1 MPTFREKVGGFLR
14 QLSTGQEKKPDY
26 KSPCTSPTSTGSF
39 IHKYLLG
46 EVKKYHP
53 EVLYGK
59 SYYELPVKEIA
70 PLSRTVLSACT
81 GPQGGLTTVDLETKP
96 FEFPDVDVHFID
108 EDHRDSSE
116 NLVKLKDIVQEDT
129 YSSAHDDIEPWPDVN
144 PSISDSNGES
154 LKKAEIAGIKDW
166 FSPCESAYGIA
177 TTLYECHPVTKENAG
192 NPIAD
197 AFAVV
202 MRENSALLVL
212 ADGVNW
218 GEKSCLAARCA
229 IHGCVNYLNKVL
241 YREGAGDISSLDIFI
256 SLLRSF
262 SEAHNLIL
270 HENGTLTTLCAVVVA
285 QLKKSNKFIAC
296 ACNVGDS
303 LAYIYSPKYGV
314 REITQ
319 GSHDIYSMRD
329 MRDALGALGPVDG
342 INPELSNLTLS
353 MSELDPDDIVF
364 LASDG
369 ISDNF
374 DPVVGKFAIPRK
386 IDKRSKTPTESQA
399 TTTIDPKGSNPVSPV
414 NTQTEKETFDIDLSL
429 PVVEAHQR
437 HELTLLRMEDLIING
452 VNEGDSPCKTAQQI
466 CEQMIDF
473 AEKLTIA
480 KRRILEDPDLYKNDD
495 MKVNQAGQ
503 RMRRR
508 KVGEKLSMVPGKL
521 DHASIV
527 AYTVGAR
534 FEEKIPLIAECESY
548 SDLKC

>member
-1 MPTFREKVGGFLR
+1 MMPTFREKVGGFLR
-14 QLSTGQEKKPDY
+14 QLSTGQEKKTNY

-59 SYYELPVKEIA
+59 SYYDLPVREIA
-70 PLSRTVLSACT
+70 PLSGKVLSACT
-81 GPQGGLTTVDLETKP
+81 GPQGGLTTVDLDAKP
-96 FEFPDVDVHFID
+96 FEFPDADVHFID

-116 NLVKLKDIVQEDT
+116 NLVKFKGLTKDERQ
-129 YSSAHDDIEPWPDVN
+129 SSHHDDIEPWPDVEQN
-144 PSISDSNGES
+144 KQQKTE
-154 LKKAEIAGIKDW
+154 EIAGIKDW

-241 YREGAGDISSLDIFI
+241 YREGAGDITTLSAFLPPASSRDPQKPVLRMSFLDESIRNVGEQDSRKPFSPTPSGSNTIRHRGEDGGRSGQTKTRQNWNEKENGDYKTELAAGTSVELKQEPALITDPNSDDIFI

-270 HENGTLTTLCAVVVA
+270 QENGTLTTLCAVVVA
-285 QLKKSNKFIAC
+285 QLKKSSKFIAC

-319 GSHDIYSMRD
+319 AHSKIS
-329 MRDALGALGPVDG
+329 
-342 INPELSNLTLS
+342 S
-353 MSELDPDDIVF
+353 
-364 LASDG
+364 AS
-369 ISDNF
+369 
-374 DPVVGKFAIPRK
+374 KK
-386 IDKRSKTPTESQA
+386 KT
-399 TTTIDPKGSNPVSPV
+399 
-414 NTQTEKETFDIDLSL
+414 
-429 PVVEAHQR
+429 
-437 HELTLLRMEDLIING
+437 
-452 VNEGDSPCKTAQQI
+452 C
-466 CEQMIDF
+466 
-473 AEKLTIA
+473 
-480 KRRILEDPDLYKNDD
+480 
-495 MKVNQAGQ
+495 
-503 RMRRR
+503 
-508 KVGEKLSMVPGKL
+508 
-521 DHASIV
+521 
-527 AYTVGAR
+527 
-534 FEEKIPLIAECESY
+534 
-548 SDLKC
+548 

>member
-14 QLSTGQEKKPDY
+14 QLSTGQEKKPNY

-59 SYYELPVKEIA
+59 SYYDLPVKEIA

-81 GPQGGLTTVDLETKP
+81 GPQGGLTTVDLEPKP
-96 FEFPDVDVHFID
+96 FEFPDIDVHFID

-116 NLVKLKDIVQEDT
+116 NLVKCKETTEDGNQT
-129 YSSAHDDIEPWPDVN
+129 SSHT
-144 PSISDSNGES
+144 
-154 LKKAEIAGIKDW
+154 
-166 FSPCESAYGIA
+166 AYGIA

-197 AFAVV
+197 AYAIV
-202 MRENSALLVL
+202 MRENSSLLVL

-241 YREGAGDISSLDIFI
+241 YREGAGDISTLDIFI

-270 HENGTLTTLCAVVVA
+270 QENGTLTTLCAVVVA
-285 QLKKSNKFIAC
+285 QLKKSSKFIAC

-342 INPELSNLTLS
+342 INPELSNLTVS
-353 MSELDPDDIVF
+353 MSELEPDDIVF

-386 IDKRSKTPTESQA
+386 AEKKVKTPTEA
-399 TTTIDPKGSNPVSPV
+399 ATTIDNARGSNPISTL
-414 NTQTEKETFDIDLSL
+414 NAQSEKENFVIDLNL

-437 HELTLLRMEDLIING
+437 HELTLLRMEDLIVNG
-452 VNEGDSPCKTAQQI
+452 VNEGDGPCKTAQQI

-480 KRRILEDPDLYKNDD
+480 KRRILEDPELYKNDD
-495 MKVNQAGQ
+495 LKVNQAGQ

-527 AYTVGAR
+527 AYTVGVR
-534 FEEKIPLIAECESY
+534 FQEKVPLIAECESF

>member
-14 QLSTGQEKKPDY
+14 QLSTGQEKKSDC

-59 SYYELPVKEIA
+59 SCYDLPVKELA
-70 PLSRTVLSACT
+70 PLSKTVLSTCT
-81 GPQGGLTTVDLETKP
+81 GPQGGLTTIDLEPKP
-96 FEFPDVDVHFID
+96 LFPDADVHFID
-108 EDHRDSSE
+108 EDHRDSCE
-116 NLVKLKDIVQEDT
+116 NLGKFRDGLKHEGSQSVDDNEWCDAENGQLNENSVKEKNI
-129 YSSAHDDIEPWPDVN
+129 
-144 PSISDSNGES
+144 
-154 LKKAEIAGIKDW
+154 EIAGIKDW
-166 FSPCESAYGIA
+166 FSPCDSAYGIA

-197 AFAVV
+197 AFAIV

-229 IHGCVNYLNKVL
+229 IHGCINYLNKVL
-241 YREGAGDISSLDIFI
+241 YREGAGDLTTLDIYV

-270 HENGTLTTLCAVVVA
+270 QENGTLTTLCAVVVA
-285 QLKKSNKFIAC
+285 QLKRSNKFIAC

-319 GSHDIYSMRD
+319 GSHDIYAMRD

-342 INPELSNLTLS
+342 INPELSNLTVS
-353 MSELDPDDIVF
+353 MSELEADDIVF

-386 IDKRSKTPTESQA
+386 INKRSKTPT
-399 TTTIDPKGSNPVSPV
+399 IDNDQEPFILDYN
-414 NTQTEKETFDIDLSL
+414 L

-437 HELTLLRMEDLIING
+437 HELTLLRMEDLIVNG
-452 VNEGDSPCKTAQQI
+452 VNEGDGPCETARQI

-495 MKVNQAGQ
+495 LEVNAVGQ

-508 KVGEKLSMVPGKL
+508 KVGEKLAMVPGKL

-527 AYTVGAR
+527 AYTVGMR
-534 FEEKIPLIAECESY
+534 FVEKVPLIAECESY
-548 SDLKC
+548 SDLKY

>member
-1 MPTFREKVGGFLR
+1 MMPTFREKVGGFLR
-14 QLSTGQEKKPDY
+14 QLSTGQEKKPNY

-46 EVKKYHP
+46 EVKRYHP

-59 SYYELPVKEIA
+59 SYYDLPVKEIA

-81 GPQGGLTTVDLETKP
+81 GPQGGLTTVDLEPKP
-96 FEFPDVDVHFID
+96 FEFPDIDVHFID

-116 NLVKLKDIVQEDT
+116 NLVKCKEATEEGNSARCDT
-129 YSSAHDDIEPWPDVN
+129 ESW
-144 PSISDSNGES
+144 SDGDQNKLSDNAES
-154 LKKAEIAGIKDW
+154 KTMEIAGIKDW

-197 AFAVV
+197 AYAVV

-241 YREGAGDISSLDIFI
+241 YREGAGDITTLDIFI

-270 HENGTLTTLCAVVVA
+270 QENGTLTTLCAVVVA
-285 QLKKSNKFIAC
+285 QIKKSSKFIAC

-342 INPELSNLTLS
+342 INPELSNLTVS
-353 MSELDPDDIVF
+353 MSEVEPDDIVF

-386 IDKRSKTPTESQA
+386 VDKKVKTPTDA
-399 TTTIDPKGSNPVSPV
+399 TTTIDNARGSNPISTL
-414 NTQTEKETFDIDLSL
+414 NTQSEKENFAIDLNL

-437 HELTLLRMEDLIING
+437 HELTLLRMEDLIVNG
-452 VNEGDSPCKTAQQI
+452 VNEGDGPCKTAQQI

-480 KRRILEDPDLYKNDD
+480 KRRILEDPELYKNDD
-495 MKVNQAGQ
+495 LKVNQAGQ

-527 AYTVGAR
+527 AYTVGVR
-534 FEEKIPLIAECESY
+534 FQEKVPLIAECESF

>member
-1 MPTFREKVGGFLR
+1 MMPTFREKVGGFLR
-14 QLSTGQEKKPDY
+14 QLSTGQEKKSDCR
-26 KSPCTSPTSTGSF
+26 SACTSPTSTGSF

-46 EVKKYHP
+46 EVKKDHP
-53 EVLYGK
+53 QVFYAK
-59 SYYELPVKEIA
+59 SCYDLPIKEIA
-70 PLSRTVLSACT
+70 RLSKVVLSAYT
-81 GPQGGLTTVDLETKP
+81 GPEDGLATVDRRDKP
-96 FEFPDVDVHFID
+96 FEFRDADVHFID
-108 EDHRDSSE
+108 EDHRDSLE
-116 NLVKLKDIVQEDT
+116 NITKCKEGIKTETAQTNQEEDIQ
-129 YSSAHDDIEPWPDVN
+129 PWPD
-144 PSISDSNGES
+144 ES
-154 LKKAEIAGIKDW
+154 STYLDFKKEKENILVAGIKNW
-166 FSPCESAYGIA
+166 TLPSEFAYGIA

-197 AFAVV
+197 AFAIV
-202 MRENSALLVL
+202 MRENSALLAL

-229 IHGCVNYLNKVL
+229 IHGCINYLNKVL
-241 YREGAGDISSLDIFI
+241 YREGSGDLTSLDIFV

-270 HENGTLTTLCAVVVA
+270 QENGTLTTLCAVVVA
-285 QLKKSNKFIAC
+285 QIKKSNKFVAC

-342 INPELSNLTLS
+342 INPELGNLTVS
-353 MSELDPDDIVF
+353 MSELEPDDIVF
-364 LASDG
+364 LVSDG

-386 IDKRSKTPTESQA
+386 VDKRAKTPTDSSAENNHPLNALHNQ
-399 TTTIDPKGSNPVSPV
+399 NV
-414 NTQTEKETFDIDLSL
+414 EKETFVIDLNL

-437 HELTLLRMEDLIING
+437 HALTLLRMEDLILNG
-452 VNEGDSPCKTAQQI
+452 VNEGDGPCETAQQL

-480 KRRILEDPDLYKNDD
+480 KRRILEDPELYKNDD
-495 MKVNQAGQ
+495 LEVNQAGQ

-508 KVGEKLSMVPGKL
+508 KVGEKLAMVPGKL

-527 AYTVGAR
+527 AYTVGTR
-534 FEEKIPLIAECESY
+534 FEEKVPLIAECESF

>member
-1 MPTFREKVGGFLR
+1 MMPTFREKVGGFLR
-14 QLSTGQEKKPDY
+14 QLSTGQERKSDY

-46 EVKKYHP
+46 EVKRDHP
-53 EVLYGK
+53 EVLHGK
-59 SYYELPVKEIA
+59 SCYDLPVKQLA

-81 GPQGGLTTVDLETKP
+81 GPQGGLTTVDFGEKP
-96 FEFPDVDVHFID
+96 FEFPDADVYFID
-108 EDHRDSSE
+108 EDYRDSCE
-116 NLVKLKDIVQEDT
+116 NLVKNKDFST
-129 YSSAHDDIEPWPDVN
+129 KKRHSAPDDEILPWPDEE
-144 PSISDSNGES
+144 ES
-154 LKKAEIAGIKDW
+154 EHNIGSSVEGKIEIAGITDW
-166 FSPCESAYGIA
+166 FSPCESSFGIA

-197 AFAVV
+197 AFGIV

-229 IHGCVNYLNKVL
+229 THGCINYLNKVL
-241 YREGAGDISSLDIFI
+241 YREGAGNITTQDIYI

-270 HENGTLTTLCAVVVA
+270 QENGTLTTLCAVVVA
-285 QLKKSNKFIAC
+285 QLKNSNKFVAC

-342 INPELSNLTLS
+342 INPELSNLTVS
-353 MSELDPDDIVF
+353 MSELEPDDIVF

-386 IDKRSKTPTESQA
+386 VSKKAKTPT
-399 TTTIDPKGSNPVSPV
+399 DGNVDNPSAPEDIRTPTSLHV
-414 NTQTEKETFDIDLSL
+414 FDYNL

-437 HELTLLRMEDLIING
+437 HELTLLRMEDLIVNG
-452 VNEGDSPCKTAQQI
+452 VNEGDGPCRTAKQI

-495 MKVNQAGQ
+495 LEVNQAGQ
-503 RMRRR
+503 RQRRR
-508 KVGEKLSMVPGKL
+508 KVGEKLAMVPGKL

-527 AYTVGAR
+527 AYAVGLR
-534 FEEKIPLIAECESY
+534 FQEKVPLIAECESY